1 MVMMRKVYA
10 WMTAAVLAVAPVAAQ
25 AETLADALI
34 AAYRN
39 SNLLDQNQAVLRA
52 ADEDV
57 AIAVSALQPVIQFSM
72 QSQWRNQ
79 ETSNFFGVRSDS
91 DSLNSQL
98 AFSAEMTV
106 YDFGRSA
113 LAIEIAKETVLATR
127 ESLVSVEQ
135 QVLLDAVTAYVNVR
149 LATEIVALRQSNL
162 RLITQELRAARDR
175 FEVGEITRTDVSVA
189 EARLAG
195 SRAQL
200 AAAEGDL
207 LVARESYK
215 ATVGD
220 YPGNLQPLPPTP
232 RTART
237 QDEAVGI
244 ALRTHPAIRQNQH
257 QVVISGLSID
267 RARADFEPTLTA
279 QGSIGVDE
287 RGLESQ
293 SLGLSLNQ
301 TLFTGGRRAAFLR
314 KAIAQDEAQRASLLQ
329 VGVQVE
335 QAVGNAWSNIVVTT
349 ASIEANNRQIAA
361 AQEAFDGIREEATL
375 GSRTTLDVLDAE
387 QELLDARAAK
397 LQSEAQRYVGVYR
410 LLSAMGLLTADH
422 LGLGVPTYDPE
433 AYYNTVKDA
442 PLHSAQG
449 AALDRI
455 LGRIANE

>member
-1 MVMMRKVYA
+1 MRKVQA
-10 WMTAAVLAVAPVAAQ
+10 LMMAALLVLGPVGAQ

-39 SNLLDQNQAVLRA
+39 SNLMDQNQAVLRA

-57 AIAVSALQPVIQFSM
+57 AIAVSSLQPVIQFTL

-79 ETSNFFGVRSDS
+79 EFRNLAGVTLDS
-91 DSLNSQL
+91 DQLNSQL
-98 AFSAEMTV
+98 AFSAEMTL

-113 LAIEIAKETVLATR
+113 LAIEIAKESVLATR
-127 ESLVSVEQ
+127 QSLVSVEQ
-135 QVLLDAVTAYVNVR
+135 QVLLDAVTAYVDVR
-149 LATEIVALRQSNL
+149 LATETVDLRQSNL
-162 RLITQELRAARDR
+162 RLITQELGAARDR
-175 FEVGEITRTDVSVA
+175 FDVGEITRTDVSVA

-207 LVARESYK
+207 LVAREAYK
-215 ATVGD
+215 AATGE
-220 YPGNLQPLPPTP
+220 YPGNLQPLPRTP

-237 QDEAVGI
+237 QEEAVGI
-244 ALRTHPAIRQNQH
+244 ALRTHPAVRQSQH

-267 RARADFEPTLTA
+267 RARADFEPTITA
-279 QGSIGVDE
+279 QGSIGITDN
-287 RGLESQ
+287 GLESQ

-301 TLFTGGRRAAFLR
+301 TIYSGGRRSALLR
-314 KAIAQDEAQRASLLQ
+314 KAIAQDEAARAGLLQ
-329 VGVQVE
+329 TGVQIE
-335 QAVGNAWSNIVVTT
+335 QAVGNAWANIQVTS

-361 AQEAFDGIREEATL
+361 AQEAFNGIREEATL

-387 QELLDARAAK
+387 QELLDARADK

-410 LLSAMGLLTADH
+410 LLSAMGLLTAEH
-422 LGLGVPTYDPE
+422 LGLGVPVYDPA

-442 PLHSAQG
+442 PLNSAQG

>member
-1 MVMMRKVYA
+1 MRKAFAVMM
-10 WMTAAVLAVAPVAAQ
+10 TALLAISPVSAL
-25 AETLADALI
+25 AETLADALT

-39 SNLLDQNQAVLRA
+39 SDLLAQNQAVLRA

-57 AIAVSALQPVIQFSM
+57 AVAVSALQPVVQFIA

-79 ETSNFFGVRSDS
+79 DSRNFAGVESDS
-91 DSLNSQL
+91 DSLSSQL
-98 AFSAEMTV
+98 SFSAEMTI

-135 QVLLDAVTAYVNVR
+135 TILLDAVTAYVNVR
-149 LATEIVALRQSNL
+149 LATEIVDLRQSNL

-207 LVARESYK
+207 LVAREAYK
-215 ATVGD
+215 AATGA

-237 QDEAVGI
+237 QQEAVGI
-244 ALRTHPAIRQNQH
+244 ALRTHPAVRQGQH
-257 QVVISGLSID
+257 QVVVSGLSIE
-267 RARADFEPTLTA
+267 RARADFKPTIA
-279 QGSIGVDE
+279 AEGSVGMTDT
-287 RGLESQ
+287 GLGTQ
-293 SLGLSLNQ
+293 TLGLVLNQ
-301 TLFTGGRRAAFLR
+301 TLYSGGRRAALLR
-314 KAIAQDEAQRASLLQ
+314 KAIAQDEATRSGLLLT
-329 VGVQVE
+329 GVQIE
-335 QAVGNAWSNIVVTT
+335 QAVGNAWSAIVVTT

-361 AQEAFDGIREEATL
+361 AQEAFNGIREEATL

-410 LLSAMGLLTADH
+410 LLSSMGLLTADH
-422 LGLGVPTYDPE
+422 LGLGVPTYDPA
-433 AYYNTVKDA
+433 AYYNAVKDA

-449 AALDRI
+449 EALDRI
-455 LGRIANE
+455 LGKIANE

>member
-1 MVMMRKVYA
+1 MMRKAFALIAV
-10 WMTAAVLAVAPVAAQ
+10 AVLGLAPMAAK

-57 AIAVSALQPVIQFSM
+57 AIAVSSLQPVIQFTI

-79 ETSNFFGVRSDS
+79 EFRNLAGVTLDS

-98 AFSAEMTV
+98 AFSAEMTI
-106 YDFGRSA
+106 YDFGRTA
-113 LAIEIAKETVLATR
+113 LGIEIAKESVLATR
-127 ESLVSVEQ
+127 ESLISVEQ
-135 QVLLDAVTAYVNVR
+135 DVLLAAVTAYVDVR
-149 LATEIVALRQSNL
+149 LATEIVDLRQSNL

-175 FEVGEITRTDVSVA
+175 FDVGEITRTDVSVA

-207 LVARESYK
+207 LVAREAYK
-215 ATVGD
+215 AATGA

-237 QDEAVGI
+237 QEEAVEIG
-244 ALRTHPAIRQNQH
+244 LRTHPAVRQSQH

-267 RARADFEPTLTA
+267 RARADFEPTIGA
-279 QGSIGVDE
+279 QATIGIDDS
-287 RGLESQ
+287 GLESQ
-293 SLGLSLNQ
+293 SVGITLNQ
-301 TLFTGGRRAAFLR
+301 TLYSGGRQAALLR
-314 KAIAQDEAQRASLLQ
+314 RAIAQDEAARAALLQ
-329 VGVQVE
+329 TGVQIE
-335 QAVGNAWSNIVVTT
+335 QAVGNAWSNILVTS
-349 ASIEANNRQIAA
+349 ASIEANNRQIVA
-361 AQEAFDGIREEATL
+361 AQEAFNGIREEATL
-375 GSRTTLDVLDAE
+375 GARTTLDVLDAE
-387 QELLDARAAK
+387 QELLDARADK

-410 LLSAMGLLTADH
+410 LLSAMGLLTAEH
-422 LGLGVPTYDPE
+422 LGLGVPTYDPA
-433 AYYNTVKDA
+433 AYYNVVKDA
-442 PLHSAQG
+442 PVHSAQG

>member
-1 MVMMRKVYA
+1 MRKVFA
-10 WMTAAVLAVAPVAAQ
+10 LLTAGFLALGPVAAQ

-39 SNLLDQNQAVLRA
+39 SNLLEQNQAVLRA

-57 AIAVSALQPVIQFSM
+57 AIAVSALQPVIQFTI

-79 ETSNFFGVRSDS
+79 EFRNLAGVTLDS
-91 DSLNSQL
+91 DHLNSQL
-98 AFSAEMTV
+98 SFSAEMTL
-106 YDFGRSA
+106 YDFGRTA
-113 LAIEIAKETVLATR
+113 LAIEIAKESVLATR

-135 QVLLDAVTAYVNVR
+135 DVLLAAVTAYVDVR
-149 LATEIVALRQSNL
+149 LATEIVDLRQSNL

-175 FEVGEITRTDVSVA
+175 FDVGEITRTDVSVA

-207 LVARESYK
+207 LVAREAYK
-215 ATVGD
+215 AATGN

-237 QDEAVGI
+237 LEEAVDIG
-244 ALRTHPAIRQNQH
+244 LRTHPAVRQGQH

-267 RARADFEPTLTA
+267 RARADFEPTIGA
-279 QGSIGVDE
+279 QASIGIDDS
-287 RGLESQ
+287 GLESQ
-293 SLGLSLNQ
+293 SIGITLNQ
-301 TLFTGGRRAAFLR
+301 TLYSGGRQAALLR
-314 KAIAQDEAQRASLLQ
+314 RAIAQDEAARAALLQ
-329 VGVQVE
+329 TGVQIE
-335 QAVGNAWSNIVVTT
+335 QAVGNAWANILVTS
-349 ASIEANNRQIAA
+349 ASIEANSRQIVA
-361 AQEAFDGIREEATL
+361 AQEAFNGIREEATL
-375 GSRTTLDVLDAE
+375 GARTTLDVLDAE
-387 QELLDARAAK
+387 QELLDARADK

-410 LLSAMGLLTADH
+410 LLSSMGLLTADH
-422 LGLGVPTYDPE
+422 LGLGIPTYDPA

-442 PLHSAQG
+442 PVHSAQG

>member
-1 MVMMRKVYA
+1 MRKVQA
-10 WMTAAVLAVAPVAAQ
+10 LMMAALLALGPAVAQ
-25 AETLADALI
+25 AETLADALA

-39 SNLLDQNQAVLRA
+39 SNLLDQNKAVLRA

-57 AIAVSALQPVIQFSM
+57 AIAVSSLQPVIQFTM

-79 ETSNFFGVRSDS
+79 EFRDAASVTLDS
-91 DSLNSQL
+91 DHLNSQL
-98 AFSAEMTV
+98 AFSAEMTL

-113 LAIEIAKETVLATR
+113 IAIEIAKESVLATR

-135 QVLLDAVTAYVNVR
+135 QVLLDAVTAYVDVR
-149 LATEIVALRQSNL
+149 LATEIVDLRQSNL

-175 FEVGEITRTDVSVA
+175 FDVGEITRTDVSVA

-207 LVARESYK
+207 LVAREAYK
-215 ATVGD
+215 AATGD
-220 YPGNLQPLPPTP
+220 YPGNLQPLPGTP

-237 QDEAVGI
+237 QEEAVGI
-244 ALRTHPAIRQNQH
+244 ALRTHPAVRQSQH
-257 QVVISGLSID
+257 QVVISGLSIE
-267 RARADFEPTLTA
+267 RARADFEPRITA
-279 QGSIGVDE
+279 QGSIGITDN
-287 RGLESQ
+287 GLESQ
-293 SLGLSLNQ
+293 TLGLTLNQ
-301 TLFTGGRRAAFLR
+301 TIFSGGRRSALLR
-314 KAIAQDEAQRASLLQ
+314 KAIAQDEAARAGLLQ
-329 VGVQVE
+329 TGVQIE
-335 QAVGNAWSNIVVTT
+335 QAVGNAWANILVTS
-349 ASIEANNRQIAA
+349 AGIDANNRQIAA
-361 AQEAFDGIREEATL
+361 AQEAFNGIREEATL

-387 QELLDARAAK
+387 QELLDARADK

-422 LGLGVPTYDPE
+422 LGLGVPSYDPA
-433 AYYNTVKDA
+433 AYYNVVKDA

>member
-1 MVMMRKVYA
+1 MRKAFAVMM
-10 WMTAAVLAVAPVAAQ
+10 TALLAISPVSAL
-25 AETLADALI
+25 AETLADALT

-39 SNLLDQNQAVLRA
+39 SDLLAQNQAVLRA

-57 AIAVSALQPVIQFSM
+57 AVAVSALQPVVQFIA

-79 ETSNFFGVRSDS
+79 DSRNFAGVESDS
-91 DSLNSQL
+91 DSLSSQL
-98 AFSAEMTV
+98 SFSAEMTI

-135 QVLLDAVTAYVNVR
+135 TILLDAVTAYVNVR
-149 LATEIVALRQSNL
+149 LATEIVDLRQSNL

-207 LVARESYK
+207 LVAREAYK
-215 ATVGD
+215 AATGA

-237 QDEAVGI
+237 QQEAVGI
-244 ALRTHPAIRQNQH
+244 ALRTHPAVRQGQH
-257 QVVISGLSID
+257 QVVVSGLSIE
-267 RARADFEPTLTA
+267 RARADFKPTIA
-279 QGSIGVDE
+279 AEGSVGMTDT
-287 RGLESQ
+287 GLGTQ
-293 SLGLSLNQ
+293 TLGLVLNQ
-301 TLFTGGRRAAFLR
+301 TLYSGGRRAALLR
-314 KAIAQDEAQRASLLQ
+314 KAIAQDEAARSALLLT
-329 VGVQVE
+329 GVQIE
-335 QAVGNAWSNIVVTT
+335 QAVGNAWSAIVVTT

-361 AQEAFDGIREEATL
+361 AQEAFNGIREEATL

-410 LLSAMGLLTADH
+410 LLSSMGLLTADH
-422 LGLGVPTYDPE
+422 LGLGVPTYDPA
-433 AYYNTVKDA
+433 AYYNAVKDA

-449 AALDRI
+449 EALDRI
-455 LGRIANE
+455 LGKIANE

>member
-1 MVMMRKVYA
+1 MRKA
-10 WMTAAVLAVAPVAAQ
+10 FALMTAAFLALGPVGAG
-25 AETLADALI
+25 AETLSDALI
-34 AAYRN
+34 AAYRT
-39 SNLLDQNQAVLRA
+39 SNLLEQNQAVLRA

-57 AIAVSALQPVIQFSM
+57 AIAVSTLQPVIQFTM

-79 ETSNFFGVRSDS
+79 EFRNLTGATVDS
-91 DSLNSQL
+91 DRLTSQL
-98 AFSAEMTV
+98 AFSAEMTL

-113 LAIEIAKETVLATR
+113 LAIQIAKESVLATR

-135 QVLLDAVTAYVNVR
+135 GVLLDTVTAYVDVR
-149 LATEIVALRQSNL
+149 LATEIVDLRQSNL

-207 LVARESYK
+207 MVAREAYK
-215 ATVGD
+215 AATGD

-237 QDEAVGI
+237 QGEAVGV
-244 ALRTHPAIRQNQH
+244 ALRTHPAVRHSQH

-267 RARADFEPTLTA
+267 RARADFEPTLSA
-279 QGSIGVDE
+279 QGSIGMTDN
-287 RGLESQ
+287 GLEQ
-293 SLGLSLNQ
+293 QTLGLTLNQ
-301 TLFTGGRRAAFLR
+301 TIFTGGRRAALLR
-314 KAIAQDEAQRASLLQ
+314 KAIAQDEAARAGLLQ
-329 VGVQVE
+329 TGVQIE
-335 QAVGNAWSNIVVTT
+335 QAVGNAWSNILVTS
-349 ASIEANNRQIAA
+349 ASIAANNSQIAA
-361 AQEAFDGIREEATL
+361 AQEAFNGIREEATL

-410 LLSAMGLLTADH
+410 LLSTMGLLTADH
-422 LGLGVPTYDPE
+422 LGLGVPTYDPA
-433 AYYNTVKDA
+433 AYYNAVKDA

-449 AALDRI
+449 DALDRI
-455 LGRIANE
+455 LGKIANE

>member
-1 MVMMRKVYA
+1 MRKAFAVMM
-10 WMTAAVLAVAPVAAQ
+10 TALLAISPVSAL
-25 AETLADALI
+25 AETLADALT

-39 SNLLDQNQAVLRA
+39 SDLLAQNQAVLRA

-57 AIAVSALQPVIQFSM
+57 AVAVSALQPVVQFIA

-79 ETSNFFGVRSDS
+79 DSRNFAGVESDS
-91 DSLNSQL
+91 DSLSGQL
-98 AFSAEMTV
+98 SFSAEMTI

-135 QVLLDAVTAYVNVR
+135 TILLDAVTAYVNVR
-149 LATEIVALRQSNL
+149 LATEIVDLRQSNL

-207 LVARESYK
+207 LVAREAYK
-215 ATVGD
+215 AATGA

-237 QDEAVGI
+237 QQEAVGI
-244 ALRTHPAIRQNQH
+244 ALRTHPAVRQGQH
-257 QVVISGLSID
+257 QVVVSGLSIE
-267 RARADFEPTLTA
+267 RARADFKPTIA
-279 QGSIGVDE
+279 AEGSVGMTDT
-287 RGLESQ
+287 GLGTQ
-293 SLGLSLNQ
+293 TLGLVLNQ
-301 TLFTGGRRAAFLR
+301 TLYSGGRRAALLR
-314 KAIAQDEAQRASLLQ
+314 KAIAQDEAARSALLLT
-329 VGVQVE
+329 GVQIE
-335 QAVGNAWSNIVVTT
+335 QAVGNAWSAIVVTT

-361 AQEAFDGIREEATL
+361 AQEAFNGIREEATL

-410 LLSAMGLLTADH
+410 LLSSMGLLTADH
-422 LGLGVPTYDPE
+422 LGLGVPTYDPA
-433 AYYNTVKDA
+433 AYYNAVKDA

-449 AALDRI
+449 EALDRI
-455 LGRIANE
+455 LGKIANE

>member
-1 MVMMRKVYA
+1 MRKAFAFV
-10 WMTAAVLAVAPVAAQ
+10 VAGVMAFGPMVAQ

-57 AIAVSALQPVIQFSM
+57 ALAVSALQPVIQFTI

-79 ETSNFFGVRSDS
+79 EFRNLAGVVQDT
-91 DSLNSQL
+91 DSLTTQL
-98 AFSAEMTV
+98 AFTAEMTL

-113 LAIEIAKETVLATR
+113 LAIEIAKESVLATR

-135 QVLLDAVTAYVNVR
+135 QVLLDAVTAYVDVR
-149 LATEIVALRQSNL
+149 LATEIVDLRQSNL

-207 LVARESYK
+207 LVAREAFK
-215 ATVGD
+215 AATGE

-237 QDEAVGI
+237 LEEAVDIG
-244 ALRTHPAIRQNQH
+244 LRTHPAVRQSQH

-267 RARADFEPTLTA
+267 RARADFEPTIGA
-279 QGSIGVDE
+279 QASIGIDD
-287 RGLESQ
+287 RGLENQ
-293 SLGLSLNQ
+293 SVGISLNQ
-301 TLFTGGRRAAFLR
+301 TLYSGGRQAALLR
-314 KAIAQDEAQRASLLQ
+314 RAIAQDEAARAGLLQ
-329 VGVQVE
+329 TGVQIE
-335 QAVGNAWSNIVVTT
+335 QAVGNAWANILVTS
-349 ASIEANNRQIAA
+349 AGIEANNRQIRA
-361 AQEAFDGIREEATL
+361 AQEAFNGIREEATL
-375 GSRTTLDVLDAE
+375 GARTTLDVLDAE

-397 LQSEAQRYVGVYR
+397 QQSEAQRYVGVYR

-422 LGLGVPTYDPE
+422 LGLGVPTYDPA

-442 PLHSAQG
+442 PVHSAQG

>member
-1 MVMMRKVYA
+1 MRNA
-10 WMTAAVLAVAPVAAQ
+10 FRLVLTVCLAMGPVAAQ
-25 AETLADALI
+25 SETLADALI

-39 SNLLDQNQAVLRA
+39 SNLLEQNQAVLRA

-57 AIAVSALQPVIQFSM
+57 AIAVSALQPVVQFTA
-72 QSQWRNQ
+72 QSQWSNQ
-79 ETSNFFGVRSDS
+79 ESRFGGDTDGLVNLL
-91 DSLNSQL
+91 SLN
-98 AFSAEMTV
+98 AEMTI

-135 QVLLDAVTAYVNVR
+135 SVLLDAVTAYTDVR
-149 LATEIVALRQSNL
+149 LATEIVDLRQSNL

-207 LVARESYK
+207 LVAREAFK
-215 ATVGD
+215 AATGA

-237 QDEAVGI
+237 QEEAVGV
-244 ALRTHPAIRQNQH
+244 ALRTHPAVRQGQH
-257 QVVISGLSID
+257 QVVVSSLGIE
-267 RARADFEPTLTA
+267 RARAEFDPTIVA
-279 QGSIGVDE
+279 QGSISARDT
-287 RGLESQ
+287 GLNNAFLGNQ
-293 SLGLSLNQ
+293 SLSLSLNQ
-301 TLFTGGRRAAFLR
+301 TIYSGGRRAALLR
-314 KAIAQDEAQRASLLQ
+314 KAIAQDEATRASLLQ
-329 VGVQVE
+329 AGVQIE
-335 QAVGNAWSNIVVTT
+335 QAVGNAWANILITT
-349 ASIEANNRQIAA
+349 ASIEANSRQITA

-387 QELLDARAAK
+387 QELLNARAAK

-422 LGLGVPTYDPE
+422 LGLGVPAYDPA

-449 AALDRI
+449 EALDRI
-455 LGRIANE
+455 LGKIANE

>member
-1 MVMMRKVYA
+1 MMRKVQVFLV
-10 WMTAAVLAVAPVAAQ
+10 AAMMAFSPLMAQ

-39 SNLLDQNQAVLRA
+39 SNLMEQNRAVLRA

-57 AIAVSALQPVIQFSM
+57 AIAVSALQPVVQFTM

-79 ETSNFFGVRSDS
+79 EFRTPGGVTLDS

-98 AFSAEMTV
+98 AFNAEMTL

-135 QVLLDAVTAYVNVR
+135 QVLLDAVTAYVDVR
-149 LATEIVALRQSNL
+149 LATEIVDLRQSNL

-175 FEVGEITRTDVSVA
+175 FDVGEITRTDVSVA

-207 LVARESYK
+207 LVAREAYK
-215 ATVGD
+215 AATGA

-232 RTART
+232 RTARG
-237 QDEAVGI
+237 QDEAVDV
-244 ALRTHPAIRQNQH
+244 ALRTHPAVRQSQH
-257 QVVISGLSID
+257 QVVISGLSIE
-267 RARADFEPTLTA
+267 RARADFEPTISA
-279 QGSIGVDE
+279 QGSIGITDN
-287 RGLESQ
+287 GLETQ

-301 TLFTGGRRAAFLR
+301 TLYTGGRRAALLR
-314 KAIAQDEAQRASLLQ
+314 KAIAQDEAQRAALLQ
-329 VGVQVE
+329 TGLQIE
-335 QAVGNAWSNIVVTT
+335 QAVGNAWANILVTS

-361 AQEAFDGIREEATL
+361 AQEAFNGIREEATL

-387 QELLDARAAK
+387 QELLDARAGK
-397 LQSEAQRYVGVYR
+397 LQAEAQRYVGVYR

-422 LGLGVPTYDPE
+422 LGLGVPTYDPA

-442 PLHSAQG
+442 PVHSAQG
-449 AALDRI
+449 EALDRI